1 MASCDESGAI
11 GAFGHERRFRP
22 NLEIGVVEGL
32 DEHSRPGRCLRVAEV
47 AIGIEDLHSRCV
59 MMTFDPDTLEQD
71 HRTLKEMVQKFGG
84 KLALNCYV
92 IQGGEIRV
100 ADNVQLVNGQECG
113 A

>member
-1 MASCDESGAI
+1 
-11 GAFGHERRFRP
+11 
-22 NLEIGVVEGL
+22 
-32 DEHSRPGRCLRVAEV
+32 
-47 AIGIEDLHSRCV
+47 